1 MNDISSL
8 KKLYHYPVMLNEVM
22 EICKPEKGGLFVDC
36 TYGAGGYS
44 NSILSFPKTKVIA
57 IDRDPETK
65 KFADITKK
73 KFKDRFSFHNL
84 KFSELNKA
92 IDKNSK
98 VDFVIFDLGISS
110 LQISN
115 FNRGFSFNSKG
126 KLDMRMGLNT
136 ISAED
141 VLNNLSLETLRNIIK
156 FFGEDKD
163 SFRIATNIIKQRKKG
178 PITSTSKFVEI
189 IEKSKKKD
197 FKKKINPSTKTF
209 QAVRIFVNKEINEL
223 IDGLSVATEFLK
235 SGGKLIIISFHS
247 IEDKI
252 IKFFFSNFSKNKSKG
267 SRYYPDIDNNI
278 ILFEN
283 YKNKIIKPTKS
294 ELDINSS
301 SRSAKLRFATRSSE
315 NFSYPTDLKKKFLYL
330 LNLESENV

>member
-1 MNDISSL
+1 MKDISSL

-126 KLDMRMGLNT
+126 KLDMRMGLNS

-141 VLNNLSLETLRNIIK
+141 VLNKLNLDTLRNIIK

-163 SFRIATNIIKQRKKG
+163 SFRIATNIINQRKKG

>member
-1 MNDISSL
+1 
-8 KKLYHYPVMLNEVM
+8 MLNEVM

-44 NSILSFPKTKVIA
+44 NSILSFPQTRVIA
-57 IDRDPETK
+57 LDRDPETK

-92 IDKNSK
+92 IDQNSK
-98 VDFVIFDLGISS
+98 VDFIIFDLGISS

-115 FNRGFSFNSKG
+115 LDRGFSFNSKG
-126 KLDMRMGLNT
+126 KLDMRMGLNS

-141 VLNNLSLETLRNIIK
+141 VLNNLDLENLRNIIK

-163 SFRIATNIIKQRKKG
+163 SFRIATNIINQRKKG

-209 QAVRIFVNKEINEL
+209 QAIRIFVNKEINEL
-223 IDGLSVATEFLK
+223 IDGLSAATEFLK

-252 IKFFFSNFSKNKSKG
+252 IKFFFSNFSKNKSKA

-278 ILFEN
+278 VLFEN
-283 YKNKIIKPTKS
+283 YKNKIIKPTKP
-294 ELDINSS
+294 ELDINRS
-301 SRSAKLRFATRSSE
+301 SRSAKLRFATRSPE
-315 NFSYPTDLKKKFLYL
+315 NFSYPTDLKKKFFHL
-330 LNLESENV
+330 LNLESQYV